1 VDARGSTA
9 PSRPRHCMEAVIVK
23 YRNFDLELFE
33 YKVTGDSEQF
43 RVRVT
48 SSAGDQMLGEAEQ
61 VKLSPTL
68 RQRTRQLR
76 DRALKKNEIVEL
88 GKDLAT
94 ALFPPK
100 VYGFLGKSLIKLDED
115 EGLRIRLKLGTY
127 ALSDLP
133 WEYAFVDADFLVL
146 DPRVSMVRYEIL
158 GQPKSTLDPVSD
170 YPLRLMV
177 VLANPRGSPDLD
189 VKMERENIENA
200 LKDLGDL
207 IRPEFPAPRVGQI
220 QAAFIKNK
228 TAHIFHFSGHG
239 QFKGDMGALYGTV
252 EGKGELLL
260 EDPNGQEKAEPAEDV
275 AKLVSGRGVRLAVLS
290 ACESSRRDQVNPWT
304 GIVPALTR
312 AGIPAVVGMQ
322 FKIYDTNAIV
332 FGSFFYQSL
341 AAGES
346 IDTAVREGRLA
357 IYLNRNSDDERDWGV
372 PVLYLRAEEEEGVL
386 FPNSA
391 GDGTKRNG
399 GATGGGT
406 ITRPPALPSR
416 GDINPV
422 TLRKAMVKRYAPPYS
437 LDTVCQVAEQLLRES
452 GINLQVNV
460 AIAGGNTL
468 EAQVLNLIQYFDRRG
483 YLPYLMVALREDAP
497 DTDW

>member
-1 VDARGSTA
+1 MR
-9 PSRPRHCMEAVIVK
+9 
-23 YRNFDLELFE
+23 YRNFDLDLFE
-33 YKVTGDSEQF
+33 YKAADSSEQF

-48 SSAGDQMLGEAEQ
+48 SFAGDQMLAEAEQ
-61 VKLSPTL
+61 VQLSPKV

-76 DRALKKNEIVEL
+76 DGALTRDTIVEL
-88 GKDLAT
+88 GQELAA

-100 VYGFLGKSLIKLDED
+100 VHAFLGKSLIRLKED
-115 EGLRIRLKLGTY
+115 EGLRIRLKLDTY

-133 WEYAFVDADFLVL
+133 WEYVFVDGDFLVL
-146 DPRVSMVRYEIL
+146 DPRVSMVRYEML
-158 GQPKSTLDPVSD
+158 GQPKGTLNPVST
-170 YPLRLMV
+170 YPLRLMA

-189 VKMERENIENA
+189 LKTERENIENA

-207 IRPEFPAPRVGQI
+207 IRPEYPTPRIGQI

-239 QFKGDMGALYGTV
+239 QFRGDMGARYGTM

-322 FKIYDTNAIV
+322 FKVYDANAIA
-332 FGSFFYQSL
+332 FSSIFYQTL
-341 AAGES
+341 AAGEPV
-346 IDTAVREGRLA
+346 DTAVREGRLA
-357 IYLNRNSDDERDWGV
+357 IYFNRSNDDERDWGV

-386 FPNSA
+386 FPRA
-391 GDGTKRNG
+391 DGSNPQAVTKT
-399 GATGGGT
+399 AEKDKPLMPE
-406 ITRPPALPSR
+406 PPPQIPWNE
-416 GDINPV
+416 DIDRRV
-422 TLRKAMVKRYAPPYS
+422 LRIKMVWHLGPTD
-437 LDTVCQVAEQLLRES
+437 LEMVCQTVEDLLKRT
-452 GINLQVNV
+452 GVPLPTDGRINVDSLR
-460 AIAGGNTL
+460 GPTL
-468 EAQVLNLIQYFDRRG
+468 PAQIQSLIEYCHRRG
-483 YLPYLMVALREDAP
+483 YLGHLVAALRMERP